1 MNPGADLIPH
11 FGGGVNRYI
20 YSMTIVVHMY
30 YPREVPKKLQSGKY
44 GLPYVAN
51 VTQGGIGGHSKG
63 AYVEYR
69 IKIFTKI

>member
-1 MNPGADLIPH
+1 
-11 FGGGVNRYI
+11 
-20 YSMTIVVHMY
+20 MY